1 MEKII
6 EQFKGIPTTSISDTM
21 NGLNN
26 LDPTIKPIK
35 EGYSFAGRA
44 LTVKLPVGDN
54 LAVLK
59 AIRAANPNNV
69 IIVDAKG
76 DTYRA
81 AAGDFVI
88 GMAKTLGVGAFVV
101 DGAIRDINGIKELDF
116 PVFCKGTTVAAGGK
130 AGMGEINV
138 PISCGG
144 VTVKPGDIIVG
155 DIDGVVVIPQE
166 QEEEILT
173 KSLDRVDKDK
183 LREEKVSGNKEEIIK
198 YLDQMINSVK

>member
-1 MEKII
+1 MENII
-6 EQFKGIPTTSISDTM
+6 EQFKGIPTTSISDSM

-26 LDPTIKPIK
+26 LDPSIKPIK
-35 EGYSFAGRA
+35 DEYSFAGRA
-44 LTVKLPVGDN
+44 LTVKIPVGDN

-59 AIRAANPNNV
+59 AIRESKPNDV

-88 GMAKTLGVGAFVV
+88 GMAKTLGAGAFVV
-101 DGAIRDINGIKELDF
+101 DGAIRDINGIRDLDF

-130 AGMGEINV
+130 AGMGEINI

-144 VTVKPGDIIVG
+144 VMVKPGDIIVG

-166 QEEEILT
+166 QEEEILAN
-173 KSLDRVDKDK
+173 SLDRVEKDK
-183 LREEKVSGNKEEIIK
+183 AREEQISGNKEEIIK
-198 YLDQMINSVK
+198 YLDQMIHSAK

>member
-1 MEKII
+1 
-6 EQFKGIPTTSISDTM
+6 
-21 NGLNN
+21 
-26 LDPTIKPIK
+26 
-35 EGYSFAGRA
+35 
-44 LTVKLPVGDN
+44 
-54 LAVLK
+54 
-59 AIRAANPNNV
+59 
-69 IIVDAKG
+69 
-76 DTYRA
+76 
-81 AAGDFVI
+81 
-88 GMAKTLGVGAFVV
+88 MAKTLGVGAFVV

-130 AGMGEINV
+130 AGMGEINI

-166 QEEEILT
+166 QEEDILT
-173 KSLDRVDKDK
+173 KSLDRVEKDM